1 MSQAAGRRDASNEDA
16 MDHRTYPE
24 FSTHYPLLLTTFMK
38 RPVRN
43 YPEQIGVVYRNHV
56 TGDYQRFTWRA
67 WYARVSQ
74 LAHALQNQLD
84 IQPGTPGALG
94 DRVGTMAYNTHRHL
108 ELYYAAPCI
117 GATLHPINIRLSEDH
132 IVYTINHAQDKVIF
146 VDDVVLP
153 LLESIYERIKD
164 TVQLF
169 VYMSDKPGL
178 PQTRLPHLVAYEAL
192 IAAEPDRFDWP
203 YLHEDTTA
211 TLCYTTGTTGQPKGA
226 SFTHRQLYLMTLHGM
241 ARQSIVNTPACAEGE
256 RLGENAVPM
265 LNTPLFHIH
274 GWGSPFTT
282 VFSAQKIVLPGTFTV
297 RGFCELVD
305 REKVTSVGI
314 VPTIAAMLL
323 EFKDF
328 DQYDLSS
335 LVNIG
340 VGGGALP
347 LGLKTKLEKVL
358 PHFRVGSGYGMT
370 ETAPAAIGSFVKKH
384 MVQWSKEAID
394 EVMVKT
400 GLPVLGLEVEVVDDQ
415 GRPVP
420 WDNQAVGE
428 IVLRGPWIMQE
439 YYKAPERT
447 AEVWVDGWFHTGD
460 LAKVD
465 EEGFVVI
472 ADRLKDVI
480 RSGAEMVPTVLL
492 ENLIA
497 MADFVLEA
505 AVVGAPDP
513 VWGEVPMALVSLRP
527 GSDATESDVVDFL
540 IAHGVN
546 TGKITRWMLPK
557 LVAITREIPKTSVGK
572 YNKKAIRDNLPKFL
586 ALAKDTSHQPA

>member
-1 MSQAAGRRDASNEDA
+1 MAAQ
-16 MDHRTYPE
+16 TYPE
-24 FSTHYPLLLTTFMK
+24 FSTNYPLLLTTFMK
-38 RPVRN
+38 RPVRY

-67 WYARVSQ
+67 WYERVCQ
-74 LAHALQNQLD
+74 LSHALQGRLKIKAGSPD
-84 IQPGTPGALG
+84 APG

-108 ELYYAAPCI
+108 ELYYAVPCI

-132 IVYTINHAQDKVIF
+132 IVYTINHAQDSVIF

-153 LLESIYERIKD
+153 LLENIYDRIKD
-164 TVQLF
+164 TVKVF

-178 PQTRLPHLVAYEAL
+178 PETKLPNLIEYETL
-192 IAAEPDRFDWP
+192 IAGESQAFDWP
-203 YLHEDTTA
+203 YLAEDTTA

-241 ARQSIVNTPACAEGE
+241 ARQSIVNTPGFVAVE

-274 GWGSPFTT
+274 GWGAPFTT
-282 VFSAQKIVLPGTFTV
+282 VFSAQKLVLPGTFTV

-328 DQYDLSS
+328 DKYDLSS
-335 LVNIG
+335 LVNVG

-347 LGLKTKLEKVL
+347 LGLKTKLEKAI
-358 PHFRVGSGYGMT
+358 PHFRAGSGYGMT
-370 ETAPAAIGSFVKKH
+370 ETAPVSIGSFVKKH
-384 MVQWSKEAID
+384 MVQWPKEAID

-400 GLPVLGLEVEVVDDQ
+400 GLPSLGLEVEVVD
-415 GRPVP
+415 GEGVPVP
-420 WDNQAVGE
+420 WDNTTVGE
-428 IVLRGPWIMQE
+428 IVIRGPWVMKE
-439 YYKAPERT
+439 YYKAPDRT
-447 AEVWVDGWFHTGD
+447 AEVWYDGWFHTGD

-465 EEGFVVI
+465 EEGFVII

-497 MADFVLEA
+497 MADFVIEA
-505 AVVGAPDP
+505 AVVGVPDP

-527 GSDATESDVVDFL
+527 GSGATENDVVDFL
-540 IAHGVN
+540 IEHGVN
-546 TGKITRWMLPK
+546 TGKITRWMLPR
-557 LVAITREIPKTSVGK
+557 LVAITPAIPKTSVGK
-572 YNKKAIRDNLPKFL
+572 YNKKAIRDNLTQFL
-586 ALAKDTSHQPA
+586 SIAKDTARETA